1 MNTPYWFFETHLRV
15 LHDAQE
21 TGGGYDLIEG
31 RFPPGI
37 ETPLHLHT
45 RYDELLYVL
54 EGAFT
59 VYTNTGTV
67 TLAPGES
74 LFVPRNTSHVVA
86 GTGPGVNRALTIA
99 SPGGLA
105 RLVRTVGIPDVTEGI
120 PPGHPNDMVLFLRA
134 AQETGDILLG
144 SPGARPVLTPAAAT
158 HP

>member
-1 MNTPYWFFETHLRV
+1 MNTPYWLFETHLRI

-21 TGGGYDLIEG
+21 TGSGHDLIEG

-45 RYDELLYVL
+45 RYDELIYVL

-67 TLAPGES
+67 TLAPGEH
-74 LFVPRNTSHVVA
+74 LFVPRHTAHVVA
-86 GTGPGVNRALTIA
+86 GSGPGANRALTIA

-105 RLVRTVGIPDVTEGI
+105 TLVRTVGIPDVTEGI
-120 PPGHPNDMVLFLRA
+120 PPGQGNDMALFLRLT
-134 AQETGDILLG
+134 QENGDVILG
-144 SPGARPVLTPAAAT
+144 APGARPVPIPREAT
-158 HP
+158 YR